1 MRVADYIFKFLSKK
15 INHVFTVSG
24 GGAIF
29 LCDALG
35 SSKTI
40 RYVACHHEQSASM
53 AAEAYARARNG
64 LGVALVTSGPG
75 GTNTV
80 TGVAGAWLDHIPHL
94 TISGQTFLN
103 QTIQS
108 SPGLRTLG
116 VQEINIVDIVKPIT
130 KYAVMIDSPIDIKFH
145 LEKAFY
151 LATSGRPGPV
161 WLDIPA
167 DVQKAEIDE
176 SKLKSFKINNNLLSG
191 NIEKSSIKKIEKTV
205 NLLKKSQTSSYSRGT
220 RSKNCKCRKGFSEID
235 K

>member
-1 MRVADYIFKFLSKK
+1 
-15 INHVFTVSG
+15 
-24 GGAIF
+24 
-29 LCDALG
+29 
-35 SSKTI
+35 
-40 RYVACHHEQSASM
+40 M

-176 SKLKSFKINNNLLSG
+176 RKLKSFKINNNLLSG

-205 NLLKKSQTSSYSRGT
+205 NLLKKAKRPLIHVGQGVKLQMQKRL
-220 RSKNCKCRKGFSEID
+220 F
-235 K
+235 